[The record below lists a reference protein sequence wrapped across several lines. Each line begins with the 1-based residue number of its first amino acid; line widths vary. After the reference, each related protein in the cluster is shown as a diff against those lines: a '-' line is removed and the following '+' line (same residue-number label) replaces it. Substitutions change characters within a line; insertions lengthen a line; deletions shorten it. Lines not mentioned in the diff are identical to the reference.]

1 MLWPKGDAGLSI
13 KAGTPATAKSTYCN
27 PAHRHGQYPLH
38 AHATDWTQVKKDTLL
53 SHAGRNPEKYAGMVN
68 TPVFRTSTVLFPT
81 FEEYETRDPNDYKAV
96 RYGRYGTP
104 TTFALEEAVARME
117 GGHLAVAVPS
127 GLAAIAAAIG
137 AFVKNGDHLLVADT
151 VYAPTRQFC
160 ERRLRPNGVEVEY
173 YDPLIGADIRR
184 LIKADTAAVFC
195 ETPGSLTFEMQ
206 DIPAIAAAAH
216 EHGLPVLADN
226 TWGTPYFFRSFE
238 HGVDVSIHSAT
249 KYIAGHSDV
258 MMGVVVTNE
267 KCWLPVRKAVA
278 DFGYSVSPEDCYLA
292 LRGFRTIGVR
302 MKQQMANALKVA
314 RWLQSRPE
322 VKRVL
327 YPALEGDPGHAIWRR
342 DFEGAAALFS
352 FVLESADDEAAAAFI
367 DALELFGIGSSWGG
381 FESLI
386 VLADIAR
393 HRTATRWQPGGP
405 TLRLHIGL
413 EDPDDLIADLEKSF
427 SKLETR
433 TG

>member
-1 MLWPKGDAGLSI
+1 M
-13 KAGTPATAKSTYCN
+13 
-27 PAHRHGQYPLH
+27 
-38 AHATDWTQVKKDTLL
+38 KKDTLL
-53 SHAGRNPEKYAGMVN
+53 AHTGRDPEKYDGMVN

-81 FEEYETRDPNDYKAV
+81 LEEYETRDANDYKAV
-96 RYGRYGTP
+96 LYGRYGTP
-104 TTFALEEAVARME
+104 TTFAFEEAVARME

-127 GLAAIAAAIG
+127 GLAAIAAAIS
-137 AFVKNGDHLLVADT
+137 AFVKNGDHLLVADA

-160 ERRLRPNGVEVEY
+160 ERRLRAMGAEVEY

-184 LIKADTAAVFC
+184 LIKANTAAVFC

-216 EHGLPVLADN
+216 ERALPVLADN
-226 TWGTPYFFRSFE
+226 TWGTPYFFHSFA

-267 KCWLPVRKAVA
+267 QCWLPVRKAVA

-302 MKQQMANALKVA
+302 MKQQMENALRVA
-314 RWLQSRPE
+314 RWLQARPE
-322 VKRVL
+322 VARVL
-327 YPALEGDPGHAIWRR
+327 YPALESDPGHAVWRR

-381 FESLI
+381 FESLV

-393 HRTATRWQPGGP
+393 HRTATRWQPAGP
-405 TLRLHIGL
+405 TIRLHVGL
-413 EDPDDLIADLEKSF
+413 EDPDDLIADLEKGF
-427 SKLETR
+427 YKLEAR
-433 TG
+433 TA